1 MQHVTARVILISF
14 IQYRG
19 AKQSARARNLHSP
32 FRRSTSSLSR
42 SDWVCMHYL
51 YCPTGGGRRWLEKK
65 RKRKMWN
72 FSYKFISFFYLNS
85 LDIDERKLVLMLD
98 RGKKKDLILGV
109 SSKNK
114 LYIWLELLVVFGAG
128 SIPLNRSFS
137 RLAAEQLD
145 RSLCSIGGYIEATA
159 SWKYFSILNF

>member
-1 MQHVTARVILISF
+1 MI
-14 IQYRG
+14 G
-19 AKQSARARNLHSP
+19 K
-32 FRRSTSSLSR
+32 
-42 SDWVCMHYL
+42 
-51 YCPTGGGRRWLEKK
+51 EKEEK
-65 RKRKMWN
+65 N
-72 FSYKFISFFYLNS
+72 VKFFLQVYIFFYLNS

-145 RSLCSIGGYIEATA
+145 RSLCSIGGYIEATG

>member
-1 MQHVTARVILISF
+1 MI
-14 IQYRG
+14 G
-19 AKQSARARNLHSP
+19 K
-32 FRRSTSSLSR
+32 
-42 SDWVCMHYL
+42 
-51 YCPTGGGRRWLEKK
+51 EKEEK
-65 RKRKMWN
+65 N
-72 FSYKFISFFYLNS
+72 VKFFLQVYIFFYLNS

-145 RSLCSIGGYIEATA
+145 RSLCSIGGIYRSHRFVEIFFDIKFLNI
-159 SWKYFSILNF
+159 KYRLD